1 MLAGALAACN
11 SDSQTASIGQPEFV
25 KEFKSEGSARLI
37 ENFSCDEIGLNSLK
51 VVDSLLVIGHNGNWS
66 IYSINNWHKY
76 GNCLSRGESAKEFLY
91 VPRCASAAYTVESD
105 SLIAYISDEYRN
117 RIMRFN
123 ISDFIAT
130 GQESVIKA
138 LSSEHLSSSTWD
150 VTVCNATDF
159 LMAQPNDNFTGFSR
173 ELCCNDIVTEIEST
187 KSLSQATVSG
197 DDKINV
203 LAKVTR
209 FDPSAEMFVE
219 AMSYLNQI
227 NIYSKDGLRGKT
239 ICVGSKLD
247 DINKIDR
254 FYSINRTDTYAS
266 VSAWPFGFG
275 AIYYGS
281 EKPSTSEIQ
290 FFDWD
295 GHALYRLKVPFP
307 VLAFDIDVANRRLY
321 AIDSNNDILTAI
333 DASAVLQAM
342 GQ

>member
-1 MLAGALAACN
+1 MLAEALAACN
-11 SDSQTASIGQPEFV
+11 SDVQTASIGQPEFV

-37 ENFSCDEIGLNSLK
+37 EDFSCDEIGLNSLK

-203 LAKVTR
+203 LTKVTR

-219 AMSYLNQI
+219 AM
-227 NIYSKDGLRGKT
+227 
-239 ICVGSKLD
+239 
-247 DINKIDR
+247 
-254 FYSINRTDTYAS
+254 S